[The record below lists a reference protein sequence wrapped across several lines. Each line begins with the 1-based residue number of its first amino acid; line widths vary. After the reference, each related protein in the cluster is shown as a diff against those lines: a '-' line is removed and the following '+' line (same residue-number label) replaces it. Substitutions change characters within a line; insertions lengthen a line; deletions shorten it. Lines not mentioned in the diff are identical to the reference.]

1 MDVELFLITD
11 GFDSLRS
18 LILNPAKGSVG
29 AEWERRTLAEHEC
42 GRLKSDGEDDRTGTG
57 TTHTAQQLLLL
68 QSASEAWAHFKDV
81 S

>member
-1 MDVELFLITD
+1 M
-11 GFDSLRS
+11 
-18 LILNPAKGSVG
+18 G

-42 GRLKSDGEDDRTGTG
+42 GRLKSDGEDDRTGMG